1 MKAVLFAIG
10 RRLAGLLPVRART
23 PLTSKIVLSC
33 ASASTGKAAR
43 RFSLPTFGKRRAQAW
58 RVIAEQQR
66 LRFGLLTIATLIAL
80 CALFLAP
87 PPAHAASASELLRA
101 AADNGQNEE
110 FLKVDQ
116 AFQAEVSRL
125 DNDILIRFTI
135 APGYYLYRD
144 QFRFKA
150 DGATFAAPQFPDG
163 KLKHDEFLGEQ
174 IVYFKFAE
182 IRLPIAQAS
191 GDFELKM
198 TFQGCAE
205 AGLCYPPTTRKFS
218 ITGAAVGNAAVGAS
232 DSTNSATASE
242 LIQTTE
248 TAASASASTSA
259 STPIAGAAAGG
270 DLAAALGGNLLLA
283 MAIAFGAGLLLT
295 FTPCVLPMIPI
306 TVAVIGG
313 QGAQLSTG
321 RRFALVFVYVQ
332 AMALTYAAL
341 GLAVASAGAALQ
353 GYLQSAWLIV
363 PSAVL
368 FVLLALSMFGAY
380 ELQLPAAVRDRL
392 AQSSAGSSGGS
403 ITGVALMG
411 ALSAL
416 IVSPCISAPLAGA
429 LAYIAQTGESLRG
442 GLALYA
448 LGLGMGLPLLIAG
461 VGGGQLL
468 PRAGAWMDNV
478 KHLFGFGLIAV
489 SIVLVNRLIPA
500 SAGLL
505 LWALFALAFSAYF
518 ARLQTH
524 SAWQYLL
531 QALRYGALVYGIA
544 LVIGALAG
552 QTNPL
557 KPLPS
562 FASAGAAAE
571 TNRKVDAH
579 AGFKRIKSIADL
591 ERELAAA
598 NAAGKT
604 VMLDFFAD
612 WCVACFEFAD
622 YTFPDPAVQK
632 ALANTVLLQADVTAN
647 DDTDLALMAKF
658 NILGLPSI
666 LFFDRNGNELA
677 GTRVTGFMKAEAFA
691 QHVSTRLN

>member
-1 MKAVLFAIG
+1 MKAVLFAVG
-10 RRLAGLLPVRART
+10 HRLASLLPVRACT
-23 PLTSKIVLSC
+23 PLTSLFRLS
-33 ASASTGKAAR
+33 AVTGNTGKAAR
-43 RFSLPTFGKRRAQAW
+43 RLSLPTFGKRRALAW

-66 LRFGLLTIATLIAL
+66 VRIGLLTAATLIAL

-87 PPAHAASASELLRA
+87 PPAHAASASEILRA
-101 AADNGQNEE
+101 AADNGQDEE

-125 DNDILIRFTI
+125 DNDVLIRFTI

-150 DGATFAAPQFPDG
+150 DGATFGAPLFPDG

-205 AGLCYPPTTRKFS
+205 AGLCYPPTTRKFP
-218 ITGAAVGNAAVGAS
+218 IVGAVVGGA
-232 DSTNSATASE
+232 DVVTAPALSAKETTATS
-242 LIQTTE
+242 
-248 TAASASASTSA
+248 SASN
-259 STPIAGAAAGG
+259 STPVAGDAAGG
-270 DLAAALGGNLLLA
+270 DLAEALGGNLLVA
-283 MAIAFGAGLLLT
+283 MIVAFGAGLLLT

-306 TVAVIGG
+306 TLAVIGS
-313 QGAQLSTG
+313 QGTQLSTK
-321 RRFALVFVYVQ
+321 RRITLVFVYVQ
-332 AMALTYAAL
+332 SMALTYAVI
-341 GLAVASAGAALQ
+341 GMVVAFAGAALQ
-353 GYLQSAWLIV
+353 GYLQSAWVII
-363 PSAVL
+363 PAAIL
-368 FVLLALSMFGAY
+368 FILLALSMFGAY
-380 ELQLPAAVRDRL
+380 ELQLPSALRDRL
-392 AQSSAGSSGGS
+392 AQSSSSSSGGS
-403 ITGVALMG
+403 IAGVALMG
-411 ALSAL
+411 SLSAL
-416 IVSPCISAPLAGA
+416 VVSPCISAPLAGA
-429 LAYIAQTGESLRG
+429 LLYIAQTGELLRG

-448 LGLGMGLPLLIAG
+448 LGLGMGVPLFAVGMLPKAG
-461 VGGGQLL
+461 T
-468 PRAGAWMDNV
+468 WMEKV
-478 KHLFGFGLIAV
+478 KQFFGFCLVGVA
-489 SIVLVNRLIPA
+489 IVLINRLIPPPL
-500 SAGLL
+500 GLF
-505 LWALFALAFSAYF
+505 LWAMFTFAYSAFWAQIRSESSWFFLFQTFRFVNLFFGAALLF
-518 ARLQTH
+518 
-524 SAWQYLL
+524 
-531 QALRYGALVYGIA
+531 GALT
-544 LVIGALAG
+544 G

-557 KPLPS
+557 KPLASLTPS
-562 FASAGAAAE
+562 NGAQA
-571 TNRKVDAH
+571 TQKVDAH

-622 YTFPDPAVQK
+622 YTFPDPAVQQ

-677 GTRVTGFMKAEAFA
+677 GSRVTGFMKAEAFA
-691 QHVSTRLN
+691 KHVNTRLN